1 MCVMV
6 CRPSVPVH
14 TTTDRSVSTLFAYVT
29 RRVLISVPLLV
40 IAMYLVHVGVS
51 ATVDPRSDF
60 NLCLPRCQE
69 GFDSITETYALDTNI
84 FLRPFT
90 YFADLFS
97 GDGLGFSSSVGE
109 PVGEVM
115 RTRGWNTAMV
125 AIPAFLL
132 GAVLSLLLSVYSARR
147 QYSVG
152 DYFFTGLSFIGFA
165 MPSFVLALIIQVI
178 FGVKLEEWFGI
189 KPFNTGRKTGDN
201 FWELLRDITLP
212 AVSLA
217 ILGIA
222 ADSRFGRSSM
232 LETLN
237 QDYIRTARAK
247 GLTERTVVWK
257 HALRNGLI
265 PLVTLWALGFSA
277 LLSGSVVTES
287 IFSWPG
293 IGQTF
298 LRALGDSDLDLLM
311 AIVMFTGV
319 LTVIFNLIADVLY
332 GVLDPR
338 IRLG

>member
-1 MCVMV
+1 
-6 CRPSVPVH
+6 
-14 TTTDRSVSTLFAYVT
+14 
-29 RRVLISVPLLV
+29 
-40 IAMYLVHVGVS
+40 VG
-51 ATVDPRSDF
+51 A
-60 NLCLPRCQE
+60 
-69 GFDSITETYALDTNI
+69 A
-84 FLRPFT
+84 FT
-90 YFADLFS
+90 WFS
-97 GDGLGFSSSVGE
+97 LGE
-109 PVGEVM
+109 P
-115 RTRGWNTAMV
+115 W
-125 AIPAFLL
+125 
-132 GAVLSLLLSVYSARR
+132 VY
-147 QYSVG
+147 
-152 DYFFTGLSFIGFA
+152 
-165 MPSFVLALIIQVI
+165 
-178 FGVKLEEWFGI
+178 
-189 KPFNTGRKTGDN
+189 
-201 FWELLRDITLP
+201 
-212 AVSLA
+212 VSLA

-319 LTVIFNLIADVLY
+319 LTVVFNLIADVLY